1 MATANEAR
9 RRIPLACRPIVA
21 RFPDMPTTKAQ
32 EDSKQKSEDE
42 VGEGNHD
49 ADRRY
54 REATEKYVKSGAVEP
69 AAKEARRAMDDPGQ
83 REDLKKAEDE
93 ARHHTARTKP

>member
-1 MATANEAR
+1 M
-9 RRIPLACRPIVA
+9 IS
-21 RFPDMPTTKAQ
+21 FPDMPT
-32 EDSKQKSEDE
+32 SKGPEESKKQADDE

-69 AAKEARRAMDDPGQ
+69 AAKEARRAIDDPRQ
-83 REDLKKAEDE
+83 REELKKAEDE
-93 ARHHTARTKP
+93 ARRHSDASKP